1 MNKYVYSFNEGS
13 KDMKELLGGKGANL
27 AEMTKIGLPV
37 PFGFTVTTEA
47 CNKYY
52 DDGEKIDQSI
62 VDEIFTK
69 MGELEQVTDKI
80 FGDASNPLLVS
91 VRSGSVFSMP
101 GMMDTVLNLGLNDD
115 TVKGLIEL
123 TNNER
128 FAYDSYRRL
137 IQMFADVVMGVDK
150 SKFDEI
156 FDGKKEKRNC
166 KLDIDLTAE
175 DLKEIIID
183 YKKLYKQETGD
194 EFPQDPKKQLIETV
208 KAVFRSWN
216 NERAVLY
223 RKLNDIPDN
232 LGTAVNVQYMVF
244 GNTGD
249 KSGTGV
255 AFTRNPAT
263 GENKLYGEFLVNA
276 QGEDV
281 VAGIRTPQPIS
292 EMEEAFPEVYN
303 SFKRIAEL
311 LERHYKD
318 LQDMEFTVENNK
330 LYMLQTRV
338 GKRTAQAAVNI
349 AVEMEE
355 EGLIDKETAIMRLAP
370 EQIYQL
376 LHPRF
381 DDEALEKAELITK
394 GLPAS
399 PGAATGKIYFTAAEA
414 EVASASGKVILV
426 RQETS
431 PEDLAGMVAAEGIL
445 TSRGGMTSHA
455 AVVARG
461 MGKCCVAGCNDAIVK
476 AKTLFVNG
484 NVYNEGDYIS
494 LDGSTGS
501 VYKGEVKTVAP
512 QLSGNF
518 EKLMSWAD
526 EIRELKV
533 RTNADNP
540 RDAAQAVAFGAEGIG
555 LCRTEHM
562 FFDEARIIDVRRMI
576 LASDEAERRE
586 ALSRLLPYQI
596 EDFIGIFEA
605 MGERPVTIRLLDPP
619 LHEFLPATD
628 KEIKELSEQIDVPF
642 DKLKNK
648 VIELHEFNPMLGHRG
663 CRLAITYPEIAEMQ
677 TEAIITAALK
687 VKKDTGLNIVPEI
700 MIPLI
705 GIKNE
710 IADVKAT
717 VVKTVEKIFEKAGE
731 TIEYQVGTMIEIPRA
746 TLVADRIAEDAEF
759 FSFGT
764 NDLTQM
770 TYGFSRDDTGKIIK
784 EYVDKGIL
792 ERDPF
797 QTIDQEGIGKLMEMA
812 IELGRKTRPNI
823 KLGICGEHGGDPR
836 SVEYCHKIGLNY
848 VSCSPYRV
856 PIARIAA
863 AQAVIQNR

>member
-1 MNKYVYSFNEGS
+1 
-13 KDMKELLGGKGANL
+13 
-27 AEMTKIGLPV
+27 
-37 PFGFTVTTEA
+37 
-47 CNKYY
+47 
-52 DDGEKIDQSI
+52 
-62 VDEIFTK
+62 
-69 MGELEQVTDKI
+69 
-80 FGDASNPLLVS
+80 
-91 VRSGSVFSMP
+91 
-101 GMMDTVLNLGLNDD
+101 
-115 TVKGLIEL
+115 
-123 TNNER
+123 
-128 FAYDSYRRL
+128 
-137 IQMFADVVMGVDK
+137 
-150 SKFDEI
+150 
-156 FDGKKEKRNC
+156 
-166 KLDIDLTAE
+166 
-175 DLKEIIID
+175 
-183 YKKLYKQETGD
+183 
-194 EFPQDPKKQLIETV
+194 
-208 KAVFRSWN
+208 
-216 NERAVLY
+216 
-223 RKLNDIPDN
+223 
-232 LGTAVNVQYMVF
+232 
-244 GNTGD
+244 
-249 KSGTGV
+249 
-255 AFTRNPAT
+255 
-263 GENKLYGEFLVNA
+263 
-276 QGEDV
+276 
-281 VAGIRTPQPIS
+281 
-292 EMEEAFPEVYN
+292 
-303 SFKRIAEL
+303 
-311 LERHYKD
+311 
-318 LQDMEFTVENNK
+318 
-330 LYMLQTRV
+330 
-338 GKRTAQAAVNI
+338 
-349 AVEMEE
+349 
-355 EGLIDKETAIMRLAP
+355 
-370 EQIYQL
+370 
-376 LHPRF
+376 
-381 DDEALEKAELITK
+381 
-394 GLPAS
+394 
-399 PGAATGKIYFTAAEA
+399 
-414 EVASASGKVILV
+414 
-426 RQETS
+426 
-431 PEDLAGMVAAEGIL
+431 
-445 TSRGGMTSHA
+445 
-455 AVVARG
+455 